1 MIPKHPSSFKVSMSF
16 QNRTIQYFYSQIE
29 QHQRLL
35 DVIKKSLPNALAK
48 QTRHCLIKD
57 EKLII
62 YTNSATWG
70 SQLRFYKE
78 KILTSIIGLTKS
90 PVETIQIKVITY
102 HTGLALTNVRKA
114 KLPSIENI
122 EVIRNNG
129 QTISDNQLKRAL
141 LNLSKTLTRLS
152 SKV

>member
-1 MIPKHPSSFKVSMSF
+1 MFSYLKKISISL
-16 QNRTIQYFYSQIE
+16 YFISC
-29 QHQRLL
+29 L
-35 DVIKKSLPNALAK
+35 LPNALAK